1 MFLKVLFPADGLG
14 GDGGEWGGRY
24 CRSAWCRLPGMK
36 PILFLLLVLAGA
48 PVSAASAA
56 GAAHTPAAARGV
68 VSSAEVDSATMER
81 ELQRLPWTQFRSV
94 VEAVPKLKAGIDAY
108 GPAGWQFVQA
118 NYRNYGWKKNIDRLD
133 EGQKKQLA
141 ELIRR
146 AKSGK

>member
-1 MFLKVLFPADGLG
+1 M
-14 GDGGEWGGRY
+14 RT
-24 CRSAWCRLPGMK
+24 
-36 PILFLLLVLAGA
+36 ILFLLLCLAGA
-48 PVSAASAA
+48 SVSAANAASAV
-56 GAAHTPAAARGV
+56 HTPTAARV
-68 VSSAEVDSATMER
+68 TVPSAEVDSATMER
-81 ELQRLPWTQFRSV
+81 ELQRLPWSQFRSV

>member
-1 MFLKVLFPADGLG
+1 
-14 GDGGEWGGRY
+14 
-24 CRSAWCRLPGMK
+24 MK
-36 PILFLLLVLAGA
+36 TILFLLAVLVGA

-56 GAAHTPAAARGV
+56 GAAHPPAAAR
-68 VSSAEVDSATMER
+68 SALASAEVDSAALER

-94 VEAVPKLKAGIDAY
+94 VEAVPKLKESIDAY

>member
-1 MFLKVLFPADGLG
+1 M
-14 GDGGEWGGRY
+14 
-24 CRSAWCRLPGMK
+24 AWCKLLGMRT
-36 PILFLLLVLAGA
+36 ILFLLLCLAGA
-48 PVSAASAA
+48 SVSAANAASAV
-56 GAAHTPAAARGV
+56 HTPAAARV
-68 VSSAEVDSATMER
+68 TVPSAEVDSATMER
-81 ELQRLPWTQFRSV
+81 ELQRLPWSQFRSV

>member
-1 MFLKVLFPADGLG
+1 M
-14 GDGGEWGGRY
+14 RT
-24 CRSAWCRLPGMK
+24 
-36 PILFLLLVLAGA
+36 ILFLLLFLAGA
-48 PVSAASAA
+48 PLFTASAASAA
-56 GAAHTPAAARGV
+56 HPPAVARGALP
-68 VSSAEVDSATMER
+68 SAEVDSATMER
-81 ELQRLPWTQFRSV
+81 ELQRLPWSQFRSV

-133 EGQKKQLA
+133 EDQKKQLA

>member
-1 MFLKVLFPADGLG
+1 
-14 GDGGEWGGRY
+14 
-24 CRSAWCRLPGMK
+24 MK
-36 PILFLLLVLAGA
+36 TIFFLLLVLAGA
-48 PVSAASAA
+48 PAGAASPA
-56 GAAHTPAAARGV
+56 GAAHAPAAARGAA
-68 VSSAEVDSATMER
+68 SSAEADSATMER

-94 VEAVPKLKAGIDAY
+94 VEAVPKLKESIDAY

-146 AKSGK
+146 AKGGK

>member
-1 MFLKVLFPADGLG
+1 MPRTSGAR
-14 GDGGEWGGRY
+14 WRA
-24 CRSAWCRLPGMK
+24 AWCRLLGMK
-36 PILFLLLVLAGA
+36 TIFFLLAVLAGA
-48 PVSAASAA
+48 PVGAASAA
-56 GAAHTPAAARGV
+56 GTAHPPAATR
-68 VSSAEVDSATMER
+68 SSLPSSEIDSAAMER

-94 VEAVPKLKAGIDAY
+94 VEAVPKLKESIDAY

>member
-1 MFLKVLFPADGLG
+1 
-14 GDGGEWGGRY
+14 
-24 CRSAWCRLPGMK
+24 MK
-36 PILFLLLVLAGA
+36 TILFLLAVLAGA
-48 PVSAASAA
+48 PVSAA
-56 GAAHTPAAARGV
+56 GVAHPPVAARSSV
-68 VSSAEVDSATMER
+68 PSAEVDSAALER

-94 VEAVPKLKAGIDAY
+94 VEAVPKLKESIDAY

>member
-1 MFLKVLFPADGLG
+1 MVAGH
-14 GDGGEWGGRY
+14 
-24 CRSAWCRLPGMK
+24 CRSAWCTLPGMK
-36 PILFLLLVLAGA
+36 TIFFLLLVLAGA
-48 PVSAASAA
+48 PVSAASTASAA
-56 GAAHTPAAARGV
+56 QAPAAARGAV
-68 VSSAEVDSATMER
+68 PSAEVDSATMER
-81 ELQRLPWTQFRSV
+81 ELQRLPWSQFRSI